1 MKYPVITISREF
13 GAGGRSIAKRLSEEL
28 GIPYYDKDIVA
39 RAAEKSGYT
48 KEEIEREGEDIS
60 RASHMLG
67 GFLSFGAA
75 AGYNNQYDEIFRA
88 QAKAI
93 LEFAQEPCI
102 LVGRCADS
110 ILREAGIDCFNVFL
124 YADLE
129 HRVHRIEER
138 DHEQGAKVRKMV
150 DKRDQQRK
158 EYYKVYTGSE
168 LGDYHNYDISLD
180 TGVIGYD
187 QCVEIIAGI
196 VRRRIQQ

>member
-1 MKYPVITISREF
+1 MVITISREF

-28 GIPYYDKDIVA
+28 GIPYYDKDIVTK
-39 RAAEKSGYT
+39 AAEKSGYT

-60 RASHMLG
+60 RASHVLG

-88 QAKAI
+88 QAKTI

-102 LVGRCADS
+102 IIGRCADS
-110 ILREAGIDCFNVFL
+110 ILREAGIDSFNIFL

-129 HRVHRIEER
+129 HRVKRIEER
-138 DHEQGAKVRKMV
+138 DGEVGAKVRKMV
-150 DKRDQQRK
+150 DKRDQQRR
-158 EYYKVYTGSE
+158 EYYKIYTGSE

-180 TGVIGYD
+180 TGVLGYEKV
-187 QCVEIIAGI
+187 VEILLSILKSE
-196 VRRRIQQ
+196 

>member
-1 MKYPVITISREF
+1 MSYPVITISREF
-13 GAGGRSIAKRLSEEL
+13 GAGGRSIARRLSEEL

-75 AGYNNQYDEIFRA
+75 AGYNNQYDEIFCA

-93 LEFAQEPCI
+93 LEFAQSPCI

-110 ILREAGIDCFNVFL
+110 ILREFVGGGCYRL
-124 YADLE
+124 
-129 HRVHRIEER
+129 
-138 DHEQGAKVRKMV
+138 
-150 DKRDQQRK
+150 
-158 EYYKVYTGSE
+158 
-168 LGDYHNYDISLD
+168 
-180 TGVIGYD
+180 
-187 QCVEIIAGI
+187 
-196 VRRRIQQ
+196 